1 MWSPRPRPSKPAP
14 DTGVGDVGER
24 EGTCV
29 REDAWPGV
37 LWGWRG
43 RGVRAAGGDSPSL
56 PLSRWH
62 SSLEAQF
69 ATGEEKLRL
78 FVALRR

>member
-43 RGVRAAGGDSPSL
+43 RGVRAGGGDSPSL
-56 PLSRWH
+56 PFPFPCGTAAGRR
-62 SSLEAQF
+62 SLPL
-69 ATGEEKLRL
+69 EKKS
-78 FVALRR
+78 